1 MLTALESRGDLRTRC
16 IYTSFHKKADHYR
29 PQTNLR
35 RLYFYICLS
44 FCSQGGYASVHA
56 GIPPP
61 LPLGADPPGSRP
73 HLGADPPGS
82 RPPEQIPH
90 PPGADTPPSRPPLGA
105 DPNREQTPPQQPNP
119 PRANPPPRE
128 QRRLLLQTVRILLE
142 CILVSVWVFSV
153 SATAISAIAR
163 PTSATMFFFQ
173 LPVKRNGTPYTD
185 NICIDCLC

>member
-16 IYTSFHKKADHYR
+16 IYTSCHKKADHYR

-44 FCSQGGYASVHA
+44 FCSRGGYASVHA
-56 GIPPP
+56 RIPPP
-61 LPLGADPPGSRP
+61 LP
-73 HLGADPPGS
+73 LGADPPGS

-90 PPGADTPPSRPPLGA
+90 PPGADTPPSRPP
-105 DPNREQTPPQQPNP
+105 PREQTPTGSRHP
-119 PRANPPPRE
+119 PSSRIPPEQTPPRE